1 MAGNSIE
8 RPTKPGAIGR
18 PTGVLETRMV
28 VGGVVVGG
36 MVVAARAP
44 AVGPS
49 VIAAAASTA
58 TAKTVVIRRTRWALF
73 QRTPTRGASSPHD
86 VQGGRFAEDESA
98 DVGWAVRIGPQARQ
112 SCQDR
117 LERRGGLEPGEM
129 HPHAHVRAVGEGEVA
144 AARRGARQAS
154 RIEAVGVGKHGG
166 IPVRGADRYAN
177 EFAVPDA

>member
-18 PTGVLETRMV
+18 PTGVLETWMV

-36 MVVAARAP
+36 VVVGGVVVAARAP

-86 VQGGRFAEDESA
+86 VQGGRLAEDESA
-98 DVGWAVRIGPQARQ
+98 YVGRAVRIGPQARQ

-129 HPHAHVRAVGEGEVA
+129 HPHA
-144 AARRGARQAS
+144 
-154 RIEAVGVGKHGG
+154 
-166 IPVRGADRYAN
+166 
-177 EFAVPDA
+177 